1 MNLRFVGF
9 AEAALLAAALA
20 VEPLSLAFGG
30 AAALTVTS
38 PAKPIAKPAHKTPA
52 AAPKTAMTDAQ
63 RLHAATNV
71 DGNRIIHQSD
81 ADWLSNG
88 RTYSE
93 QRFSPLAQINRDT
106 VKNLGVAWEF
116 RTYSVRGLEGT
127 PIVAN
132 GVMFVTAPWS
142 KVWALDAKTGRQLW
156 AYDPHVP
163 GAWGRYAC
171 CDVANRGVAVWKG
184 AVYVGTL
191 DGRLVKLDAA
201 TGKPIWDINTIDRNR
216 AYTITG
222 APRIVDGLVVIG
234 NGGAEYDTRGYLTA
248 YDADTGRQAWR
259 FFVVPGNPILPPENA
274 AMAAAL
280 KTWNAGDKYKWWE
293 LGGGGAPWDSMSY
306 DPELNLLY
314 VGTGNGDPWNRN
326 VRSPGG
332 GDNLY
337 MSSILAIHADTG
349 ELAWY
354 YQTTPGDTWDFNST
368 SHMILADLTIDGAL
382 RKVLIQAPKNGFFYV
397 IDRAT
402 GKLISAK
409 PFAVMNWATGI
420 DMATGRPIENPD
432 ARYSDKL
439 TVVMPQETGG
449 HNWQPMAFDPQT
461 GLVYIPAAD
470 GSAIFA
476 PESENTFVY
485 KPRAWNTGN
494 DFAQVSAA
502 VLAAVAGG
510 HPPPPAEGYLK
521 AWDPVTQKEVWHAP
535 MNGAWNG
542 GLLATGGGLVFGG
555 GADGIFA
562 AYDAKTGEK
571 LWSIDLKTGILAP
584 PVSFAVDGQQY
595 VAVLAGW
602 GGAGGLAGFKDATSA
617 LSKYKSNQGRL
628 FVFRLGGYKDV
639 KPLPPEGAP
648 ATEPPPQ
655 TANAATIAKGFDA
668 YHRNCLVC
676 HGFFAQSEGV
686 VPDLRESSPGVWDQY
701 DDIVLGGALADGGMA
716 SFKDVLTKDDVA
728 AIRAYVLDQAHQ
740 AWDAKQKGK

>member
-1 MNLRFVGF
+1 MNTRRLSF
-9 AEAALLAAALA
+9 AAALLALGGLVAAPLA
-20 VEPLSLAFGG
+20 VGICAPV
-30 AAALTVTS
+30 AAAAAKTKVK
-38 PAKPIAKPAHKTPA
+38 PRAKPTA
-52 AAPKTAMTDAQ
+52 AATANAV
-63 RLHAATNV
+63 ANV
-71 DGNRIIHQSD
+71 DGEKIIHQADS
-81 ADWLSNG
+81 DWLSNG

-93 QRFSPLAQINRDT
+93 QRFSPLTQINRDT

-116 RTYSVRGLEGT
+116 RTYSTRGLEGT
-127 PIVAN
+127 PVVSN
-132 GVMFVTAPWS
+132 GVMYVTAPWS
-142 KVWALDAKTGRQLW
+142 KVWALDAKTGKQLW
-156 AYDPHVP
+156 AYDPQVP

-222 APRIVDGLVVIG
+222 APRIVNGLVVIG

-248 YDADTGRQAWR
+248 YDADTGRQVWR
-259 FFVVPGNPILPPENA
+259 FFVVPGNPKLPPENA
-274 AMAAAL
+274 AMTAAM
-280 KTWNAGDKYKWWE
+280 KTWTTDGKDNWWE
-293 LGGGGAPWDSMSY
+293 LGGGGAPWDSMAY

-326 VRSPGG
+326 LRSPGG

-337 MSSILAIHADTG
+337 LSSILAIHADTG
-349 ELAWY
+349 EMAWY
-354 YQTTPGDTWDFNST
+354 YQTTPGDTWDFDST
-368 SHMILADLTIDGAL
+368 SHMILADLKIDGAV

-397 IDRAT
+397 IDRET

-420 DMATGRPIENPD
+420 DANGRPIENPD
-432 ARYSDKL
+432 ARYKDKL
-439 TVVMPQETGG
+439 AIVMPQETGG
-449 HNWQPMAFDPQT
+449 HNWQPMAFNPQT

-476 PESENTFVY
+476 PETESTFVY

-494 DFAQVSAA
+494 DFAAVTQA
-502 VLAAVAGG
+502 VLDAIKSG
-510 HPPPPAEGYLK
+510 HPPPPAVGYIK
-521 AWDPVTQKEVWHAP
+521 AWDPVTQKEVWHVP
-535 MNGAWNG
+535 MNGSWNG
-542 GLLATGGGLVFGG
+542 GLLTTAGGLVFGG
-555 GADGIFA
+555 GADGIFG

-584 PVSFAVDGQQY
+584 PMSFAVGGQQY

-602 GGAGGLAGFKDATSA
+602 GGAGGLAAFKDPTTAI
-617 LSKYKSNQGRL
+617 SKYKTNQGRL
-628 FVFRLGGYKDV
+628 FVFALGGRKDV
-639 KPLPPEGAP
+639 APLSPEGAP
-648 ATEPPPQ
+648 PSEPPPQ
-655 TANAATIAKGFDA
+655 TADAATIAKGFDA
-668 YHRNCLVC
+668 YHRNCVVC

-686 VPDLRESSPGVWDQY
+686 IPDLREAPIEIWSQY

-716 SFKDVLTKDDVA
+716 SFKDVLSKDDVT